1 MLGYPTEWFRRLS
14 GPGFTDCCYS
24 DLAGNAMTM
33 QVILAVTFGMFMNMP
48 DLKIEDGA
56 QDMEDLMKLMDF

>member
-1 MLGYPTEWFRRLS
+1 
-14 GPGFTDCCYS
+14 
-24 DLAGNAMTM
+24 MTM